1 MARQLPGPIE
11 RVRIRVQT
19 EKHRQQERERERE
32 RQARQKREES
42 EERNERERERERQRG
57 TKAQALT
64 ARMGLLAPPG
74 ASRAGRS
81 KSLNSKLGFVVGTVG
96 AWKFISQGEGGA
108 SGLLAA
114 ARAKRERGRER
125 RRGVETG
132 REEGARV

>member
-19 EKHRQQERERERE
+19 EKHRQQERERERKTSE
-32 RQARQKREES
+32 T
-42 EERNERERERERQRG
+42 EERRERREKRERERERQRG